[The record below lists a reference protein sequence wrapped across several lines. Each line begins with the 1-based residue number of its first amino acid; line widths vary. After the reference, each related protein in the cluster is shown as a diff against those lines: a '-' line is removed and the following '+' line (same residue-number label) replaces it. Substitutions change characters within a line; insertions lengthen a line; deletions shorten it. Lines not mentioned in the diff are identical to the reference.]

1 MSKIKYKYN
10 PETLS
15 YEKVQVTVKDRVV
28 KTSHYLIVGFVF
40 TAITLFFS
48 FNYIKQLGAKEISRE
63 NEHLRHQLTQLNEE
77 MKEVLIVLEHI
88 EEKDDNIYRA
98 IYESE
103 PYPKEKRMLGSG
115 GNPRK
120 YEKYEG
126 YSHSQLLVESK
137 KRLES
142 IQKRLVGQSR
152 SFDEVFQLTKQ
163 KEKML
168 RSIPSIQPISNKDLT
183 RIASGFGIRM
193 HPIYKIFR
201 MHTGVDFT
209 ASKGTEIYA
218 TGDGVIEKSEEMQGY
233 GLAVLIDHGYGF
245 KTLYAHCSKVKARAG
260 QKIKRGDV
268 IAFVGSTG
276 TSTAPHLHYEVIRR
290 GEPINPVNYFYN
302 DLTPEEFE
310 RVIEIAS
317 RPTQSL

>member
-1 MSKIKYKYN
+1 VSKVKYKYN

-15 YEKVQVTVKDRVV
+15 YEKVQVTIKDRVV
-28 KTSHYLIVGFVF
+28 KTSYYLMVGVVF
-40 TAITLFFS
+40 TTVTLFFS

-63 NEHLRHQLTQLNEE
+63 NDHLKNQLHQLSKE
-77 MKEVLIVLEHI
+77 MTEVLIVLDHI
-88 EEKDDNIYRA
+88 QEKDDNIYRA

-103 PYPKEKRMLGSG
+103 PYPKEKRLLSSG

-126 YSHSQLLVESK
+126 YSHSQMLVESRK
-137 KRLES
+137 KLES
-142 IQKRLVGQSR
+142 IQKKLVSQSR
-152 SFDEVFQLTKQ
+152 SFDEVFELTKQ

-168 RSIPSIQPISNKDLT
+168 RCIPSIQPISNSDLT
-183 RIASGFGIRM
+183 RIASGFGMRM
-193 HPIYKIFR
+193 HPVYKIFR

-209 ASKGTEIYA
+209 APKGTDIYA
-218 TGDGVIEKSEEMQGY
+218 TGDGVIEKAEEMQGY
-233 GLAVLIDHGYGF
+233 GMAVLIDHGYGF
-245 KTLYAHCSKVKARAG
+245 KTLYAHCSKFKVRSG
-260 QKIKRGDV
+260 QKVKRGDI
-268 IAFVGSTG
+268 IAQVGSTG

-310 RVIEIAS
+310 KVIEISS